1 MAFLNCS
8 GTFSWGVEA
17 TKVKLSSGQVIL
29 MAKLKRHN
37 THGYDDITQTCE
49 RAAKISGRLYFKI
62 MLRIKGEITE
72 DVQRL
77 FNK

>member
-37 THGYDDITQTCE
+37 THGYDDITQTCVN
-49 RAAKISGRLYFKI
+49 
-62 MLRIKGEITE
+62 MLLKYQE
-72 DVQRL
+72 DFIL
-77 FNK
+77 K